1 MNDVDKSHIVTATL
15 TMEHS
20 MSESD
25 IEGRERKIIFEE
37 RLLNVETICDSCY
50 EIYVKGIKCLITVG
64 TNLRGDISLS
74 SGLYIVSN

>member
-1 MNDVDKSHIVTATL
+1 MNGVDKSHIVTATL
-15 TMEHS
+15 IVEHS

-37 RLLNVETICDSCY
+37 CLLNVETTCDSCY
-50 EIYVKGIKCLITVG
+50 EIYAKGIKCLITVG
-64 TNLRGDISLS
+64 TNLCSDILLS